1 MFRQGFEAKAEGV
14 RYKSTN
20 GHQPGPYQ
28 YYVFAVSR
36 IVTPITA
43 AIALRRCLTCWSGRN
58 SKGAPFRI
66 YGSL

>member
-1 MFRQGFEAKAEGV
+1 MFRQGFEVKAEGV

-43 AIALRRCLTCWSGRN
+43 AIALRR
-58 SKGAPFRI
+58 
-66 YGSL
+66 